1 MAEQI
6 VPWREVAALEP
17 VDGAVQSLLDTV
29 DTLRAAW
36 QRAVDMASPDEF
48 AEARRRSLRR
58 HAVETGIIERLY
70 DVDWGVT
77 QALVAEG
84 LTLEAAQV
92 HGSINP
98 ETLSM
103 IRSQFDALEYLAE
116 VARGRRPLSVQL
128 VRELHQLITRH
139 QATYTATDPLGNR
152 VEAALRHGEWKPWP
166 NHVRRPD
173 GSLLQY
179 APPEQVEPQVQRLV
193 ELHGGMEGVHPVV
206 LAAWLHHRF
215 IWLVRLFSEREI
227 VALRFE
233 LHQPVEAAAGSAVTV
248 ARAYVERIQRDRRA
262 RDEERRRWAEQLA
275 GEVHERLTR
284 HVEAL
289 AKELA
294 GTFGEVDPAI
304 EWRVDAAGPGDGRRS
319 RWWRHQ
325 LIRAAR
331 EVNFWTNLARGTWWA
346 RIEIVVLGRTLRY
359 VVAVQRVGDREVGV
373 MAVTVFAE
381 MPQRGADAD
390 EDAGFVPP
398 VPLIRL
404 SSTDS
409 VTIVGGQSAGDVWPE
424 VEALVDRTLAAA
436 VHEYGSQLG

>member
-152 VEAALRHGEWKPWP
+152 VEAALRHGEWKRWP
-166 NHVRRPD
+166 NHVPRPD
-173 GSLLQY
+173 
-179 APPEQVEPQVQRLV
+179 
-193 ELHGGMEGVHPVV
+193 
-206 LAAWLHHRF
+206 
-215 IWLVRLFSEREI
+215 
-227 VALRFE
+227 
-233 LHQPVEAAAGSAVTV
+233 
-248 ARAYVERIQRDRRA
+248 
-262 RDEERRRWAEQLA
+262 
-275 GEVHERLTR
+275 
-284 HVEAL
+284 
-289 AKELA
+289 
-294 GTFGEVDPAI
+294 
-304 EWRVDAAGPGDGRRS
+304 RS
-319 RWWRHQ
+319 
-325 LIRAAR
+325 
-331 EVNFWTNLARGTWWA
+331 
-346 RIEIVVLGRTLRY
+346 
-359 VVAVQRVGDREVGV
+359 
-373 MAVTVFAE
+373 
-381 MPQRGADAD
+381 P
-390 EDAGFVPP
+390 
-398 VPLIRL
+398 
-404 SSTDS
+404 
-409 VTIVGGQSAGDVWPE
+409 
-424 VEALVDRTLAAA
+424 
-436 VHEYGSQLG
+436 